1 MATQTY
7 TNCIKLNFKNKLIE
21 KKLAEANG
29 IPTVNKIQL
38 KATKYIFN
46 PFLFLQLENP
56 LKEILYKNTKI
67 LPIKAKPIIINEKV
81 KSIPKETT
89 KLTREINKILFGI
102 LSF

>member
-1 MATQTY
+1 MR
-7 TNCIKLNFKNKLIE
+7 LNFKNKLIE
-21 KKLAEANG
+21 KQLSEANG

-67 LPIKAKPIIINEKV
+67 LPIKAKHIIIKENV
-81 KSIPKETT
+81 KSIPKETI
-89 KLTREINKILFGI
+89 KLTIEINKILFEI
-102 LSF
+102 LPF